1 MLLPPYRYIF
11 LFTFLHFFC
20 VRECGADVDRCSFP
34 PPSFLYRAM
43 ADGRGVRV
51 CQCRITVS
59 RNVTGN
65 IQHRASNHSNRFQSH
80 VLKKKNFNSLIINIR
95 HISLSVNTFCVLYLP
110 TIHSRPSSSK
120 LPQSWHAHLVIDL
133 STPCAFLPLP
143 LTLPPRNF

>member
-34 PPSFLYRAM
+34 PFFFISRDGGRTGRA
-43 ADGRGVRV
+43 RV
-51 CQCRITVS
+51 SMSYHRITKCHWQYS
-59 RNVTGN
+59 TSG
-65 IQHRASNHSNRFQSH
+65 FQSFQS
-80 VLKKKNFNSLIINIR
+80 LSIPCIEKKNFNSLIINIR